1 MRSRVKRPIPKSK
14 STRKHFVGELVFN
27 RGENRQRL
35 GFASLYEHNAALCFT
50 VPVNATEETLSY
62 LDWLRGRLAGDGIP
76 ETSWLADQTLEQVLA
91 ASEMIGGVLQHG
103 HKVKLSKLSPAQTE
117 EATDVGFSIYSEGAD
132 AVEEALDTIRKT
144 SPANAVQAG
153 ALA

>member
-1 MRSRVKRPIPKSK
+1 
-14 STRKHFVGELVFN
+14 
-27 RGENRQRL
+27 
-35 GFASLYEHNAALCFT
+35 
-50 VPVNATEETLSY
+50 
-62 LDWLRGRLAGDGIP
+62 
-76 ETSWLADQTLEQVLA
+76 
-91 ASEMIGGVLQHG
+91 MIGGVLQHG

>member
-1 MRSRVKRPIPKSK
+1 MRSRVKRPISK

-103 HKVKLSKLSPAQTE
+103 HKVKLSPAQTE

>member
-1 MRSRVKRPIPKSK
+1 
-14 STRKHFVGELVFN
+14 
-27 RGENRQRL
+27 
-35 GFASLYEHNAALCFT
+35 
-50 VPVNATEETLSY
+50 
-62 LDWLRGRLAGDGIP
+62 
-76 ETSWLADQTLEQVLA
+76 
-91 ASEMIGGVLQHG
+91 MIGGVLQHG
-103 HKVKLSKLSPAQTE
+103 HKVKLSPAQTE